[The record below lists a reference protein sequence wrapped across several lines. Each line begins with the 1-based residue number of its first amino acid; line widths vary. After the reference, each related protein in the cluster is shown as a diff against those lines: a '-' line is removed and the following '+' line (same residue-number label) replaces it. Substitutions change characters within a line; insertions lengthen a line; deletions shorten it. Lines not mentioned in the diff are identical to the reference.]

1 MQLSE
6 LDYILFGINALAYI
20 LLFVRFWRIDR
31 RWNLRTFI
39 TLLYASSAVFSPHV
53 YQVID
58 EHFYQGVQIGHLT
71 FFPFVYLFLM
81 YLLLFSPLLHS
92 NIQDIKQFDILNP
105 KLLNILT
112 WVVVSIYAI
121 TIAFSGIHITDLFS
135 LEKLMQNYADT
146 VNNAIDGFKV
156 DVSLI
161 ERITSIFKG
170 ATTDIVILL
179 LAYHI
184 ITNQKAGIIAM
195 ALCMGFDVIYNLSIG
210 QRAVI
215 LEVIFSFAFIFL
227 FTRQAM
233 DEKIKRRFSIG
244 LITFGAIAVLAFGAL
259 TFARFSERDNSIAD
273 YVLTYYSESWYIFN
287 NHGLDPGGCRYGDFT
302 APLIRRMMGKECTKT
317 MFESV
322 DKFTSMRTNC
332 SIFNTIVGD
341 FTMDFGVI
349 WTTIIMLLYAALM
362 HFALRNEDS
371 DHFPFAKLIIVI
383 IAWRIAAI
391 GYISFS
397 YRGIGGNIQLVADL
411 LFYFLLRYRYVYK
424 R

>member
-1 MQLSE
+1 MVLNE

-20 LLFVRFWRIDR
+20 LLFVRFWRIDC

-39 TLLYASSAVFSPHV
+39 TFLYAISAVFSPHV
-53 YQVID
+53 YHAVG
-58 EHFYQGVQIGHLT
+58 EHFYNGIQIGHLT
-71 FFPFVYLFLM
+71 FFPFVYLFFM

-92 NIQDIKQFDILNP
+92 NIQDIKQFDIPDP

-112 WVVVSIYAI
+112 WAVVGIYAI

-135 LEKLMQNYADT
+135 LEKLMQNYSDT
-146 VNNAIDGFKV
+146 LNNAIDGFKV

-184 ITNQKAGIIAM
+184 ITNQKVGIIAM
-195 ALCMGFDVIYNLSIG
+195 TLCMGFDVIYSLSIG

-227 FTRQAM
+227 FTHQAM
-233 DEKIKRRFSIG
+233 EEKTRRRFSIG
-244 LITFGAIAVLAFGAL
+244 LITFGATAVLAFGAL
-259 TFARFSERDNSIAD
+259 TFARFSERDNSVAD

-302 APLIRRMMGKECTKT
+302 APLIRRMMGKEYTKT
-317 MFESV
+317 MFESI
-322 DKFTSMRTNC
+322 DKFTTMRTNC
-332 SIFNTIVGD
+332 SIFNTVVGD

-349 WTTIIMLLYAALM
+349 WATIIMLLYATLM
-362 HFALRNEDS
+362 HFALRHDDS
-371 DHFPFAKLIIVI
+371 ENFHFAKLIIII

-397 YRGIGGNIQLVADL
+397 YRGIGGNIRLVADL

>member
-58 EHFYQGVQIGHLT
+58 EHFYQGVQIDHLT

-184 ITNQKAGIIAM
+184 ITNQKTGIIAM

>member
-121 TIAFSGIHITDLFS
+121 TIAFSGIYITDLFS

-184 ITNQKAGIIAM
+184 ITNQKTGIIAM

>member
-20 LLFVRFWRIDR
+20 LLFVRFWRIDH

>member
-1 MQLSE
+1 
-6 LDYILFGINALAYI
+6 
-20 LLFVRFWRIDR
+20 
-31 RWNLRTFI
+31 
-39 TLLYASSAVFSPHV
+39 
-53 YQVID
+53 
-58 EHFYQGVQIGHLT
+58 
-71 FFPFVYLFLM
+71 M

-184 ITNQKAGIIAM
+184 ITNQKTGIIAM

>member
-156 DVSLI
+156 DVSMI

-184 ITNQKAGIIAM
+184 ITNQKTGIIAM

-349 WTTIIMLLYAALM
+349 WTTIIMFLYAALM